1 MLSDNQIQAIVSAK
15 AALLAVGLDPDV
27 LDNIAHL
34 TPASHIDTNSLG
46 STLSNEVSTSMTT
59 PSPVLQC
66 PSAVAFNGIDKKYHP
81 ATNLKINRLLILDY
95 LLDYP
100 PCAIE
105 EYLEP
110 ALTPEGAVGH
120 RFTIDPNNFYHPKF
134 NIQYLFGNRH
144 GGVDNVYCGE
154 LLLHAEL
161 GKPVLCNKLY
171 ITCRGLKVCEHY
183 SESINSPSSHILTA
197 EQHVFEKMLSF
208 FCAVQEKGCSFD
220 HIDFLEYSG
229 DSDSDDND
237 DIENILDPKIAS
249 KHQKHP
255 HASKI
260 CHGKMIFSYKYNQ
273 PHLQSKPI
281 GIVTQVEDY
290 ILGYCIAYRMN
301 VK

>member
-34 TPASHIDTNSLG
+34 TPASHIDTNSSG
-46 STLSNEVSTSMTT
+46 STLSNEVSTSTTT

-110 ALTPEGAVGH
+110 ASTPEGAVGH

-134 NIQYLFGNRH
+134 NIQYSFGDRH

-171 ITCRGLKVCEHY
+171 TTCRGLKVCEHY

-197 EQHVFEKMLSF
+197 EQHVFEKTLSF
-208 FCAVQEKGCSFD
+208 FCAVQEKGYSFD
-220 HIDFLEYSG
+220 RIDLLEYSG

-249 KHQKHP
+249 KHQKRP
-255 HASKI
+255 RASKI
-260 CHGKMIFSYKYNQ
+260 CHGKMIFSYNKYNQ
-273 PHLQSKPI
+273 PRLQYVFSFFNAN
-281 GIVTQVEDY
+281 Y
-290 ILGYCIAYRMN
+290 
-301 VK
+301 